1 MATVYHKG
9 NIPVI
14 SETVLIFTDR
24 DCLRPGFVITG
35 NSPVMFFLPD
45 RVGKDI
51 ENPARIKL
59 L

>member
-1 MATVYHKG
+1 MAAVYDKV

-14 SETVLIFTDR
+14 SETVLILTDR
-24 DCLRPGFVITG
+24 DCLRPCFIITG
-35 NSPVMFFLPD
+35 NPPVMVFLSD

-51 ENPARIKL
+51 ENPVRIKL

>member
-1 MATVYHKG
+1 MAAVNNKA

-14 SETVLIFTDR
+14 SETILILTDR

-35 NSPVMFFLPD
+35 NSPVMFFLSN

>member
-1 MATVYHKG
+1 MAAVHNKG

-14 SETVLIFTDR
+14 SETVLILTDR
-24 DCLRPGFVITG
+24 DCLCPGFVITG
-35 NSPVMFFLPD
+35 NSPVMVFLPD

-51 ENPARIKL
+51 ENPVIIKL

>member
-1 MATVYHKG
+1 MAAVYNKG

-14 SETVLIFTDR
+14 SETVLILTDR
-24 DCLRPGFVITG
+24 DCLRPRFVITG
-35 NSPVMFFLPD
+35 NPPVIIFLPD

>member
-1 MATVYHKG
+1 MAVVYNKV

-14 SETVLIFTDR
+14 SETAFILTDW
-24 DCLRPGFVITG
+24 DCLRPCFIITG
-35 NSPVMFFLPD
+35 NSPVIVFLPD

-51 ENPARIKL
+51 ENPAIIKL